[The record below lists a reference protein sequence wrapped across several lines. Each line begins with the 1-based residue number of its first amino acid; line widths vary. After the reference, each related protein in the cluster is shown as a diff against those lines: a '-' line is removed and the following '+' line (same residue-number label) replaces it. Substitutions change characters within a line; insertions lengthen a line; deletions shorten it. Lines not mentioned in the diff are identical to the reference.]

1 MRDAAALAGRTAIV
15 TGGNG
20 GIGAASAKILLQAGA
35 AILIMAR
42 RAEALERTRAALLAE
57 VPDGTVAVF
66 AGDAMV
72 EADVR
77 RALDAA
83 CGLQGRLDIVVATV
97 GGGNGF
103 RPLLM
108 LDADTFKAQFDRNVI
123 SAFLAIRHG
132 APLME
137 RGGSIVCISSNAAT
151 LPFNGLA
158 AYHTVKGAL
167 ENLVR
172 AAAEELGAAGI
183 RVNAVRP
190 GLTRNG
196 RVSYLFDDPA
206 IFGRFLKE
214 FPLGRAGWP
223 IDIAQAVRYL
233 AGPDSGWV
241 TGQSFA
247 IDGGQ
252 ELRRNPDL
260 SEMMAAAI
268 GREALDAT
276 RRGRSPVDDG
286 AG

>member
-1 MRDAAALAGRTAIV
+1 MTGQRPLAGKTAIV

-20 GIGAASAKILLQAGA
+20 GIGAASAKILLEAGA
-35 AILIMAR
+35 AVLIMAR
-42 RAEALERTRAALLAE
+42 RLDALEQTRAALLDA
-57 VPDGTVAVF
+57 VPEGKVAIF
-66 AGDAMV
+66 AGDGMVQADV
-72 EADVR
+72 EA
-77 RALDAA
+77 ALAA
-83 CGLQGRLDIVVATV
+83 AYAIQGRLDIVVATV

-108 LDADTFKAQFDRNVI
+108 LDADTFRAQFDRNIV
-123 SAFLAIRHG
+123 SAFLAIRYG

-151 LPFNGLA
+151 MPFNGLA

-196 RVSYLFDDPA
+196 RVSYLFDEPS
-206 IFGRFLKE
+206 IFNRFLAE
-214 FPLGRAGWP
+214 FPLGRSGAP
-223 IDIAQAVRYL
+223 ADIAGAVRYL
-233 AGPDSGWV
+233 AGPESSWV

-247 IDGGQ
+247 VDGGQ

-260 SEMMAAAI
+260 SEMMAASI

-276 RRGRSPVDDG
+276 RRGKSP
-286 AG
+286 